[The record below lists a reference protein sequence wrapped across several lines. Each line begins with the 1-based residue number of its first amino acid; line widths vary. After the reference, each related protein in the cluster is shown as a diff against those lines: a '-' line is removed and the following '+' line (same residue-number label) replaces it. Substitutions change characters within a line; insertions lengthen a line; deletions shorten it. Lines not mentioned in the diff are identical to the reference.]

1 MLTHL
6 VMEAEVWGWSQQRAG
21 TRPLDRNLATS
32 IRSSPAMKQILT
44 ISLNYLQWLTHLRPV
59 RAAPVWGGRC
69 RTERTSR
76 WPGRWSRGCRSW
88 TDLGTDPTSSAPK
101 IRKYF
106 QTSCFMLP
114 TLRTPHRRG
123 GNMISYLDGIVDI
136 PSIDVAG
143 VALPVDVAEQ
153 HGLVAQGEAV
163 EGQALEDILPGMA
176 VHLVQGEAQVP
187 YVLANDVQTI
197 VISGGSRSSNLS
209 VKTWRTVQN

>member
-1 MLTHL
+1 
-6 VMEAEVWGWSQQRAG
+6 
-21 TRPLDRNLATS
+21 
-32 IRSSPAMKQILT
+32 
-44 ISLNYLQWLTHLRPV
+44 
-59 RAAPVWGGRC
+59 
-69 RTERTSR
+69 
-76 WPGRWSRGCRSW
+76 
-88 TDLGTDPTSSAPK
+88 
-101 IRKYF
+101 
-106 QTSCFMLP
+106 
-114 TLRTPHRRG
+114 
-123 GNMISYLDGIVDI
+123 MISYLDGIVDI

>member
-1 MLTHL
+1 
-6 VMEAEVWGWSQQRAG
+6 
-21 TRPLDRNLATS
+21 
-32 IRSSPAMKQILT
+32 
-44 ISLNYLQWLTHLRPV
+44 
-59 RAAPVWGGRC
+59 
-69 RTERTSR
+69 
-76 WPGRWSRGCRSW
+76 
-88 TDLGTDPTSSAPK
+88 
-101 IRKYF
+101 
-106 QTSCFMLP
+106 
-114 TLRTPHRRG
+114 
-123 GNMISYLDGIVDI
+123 MISYLDGIVDI

-209 VKTWRTVQN
+209 VKTWRTVQNLMVYAKPFLLWTQSRGGCR